1 MKWLKQCPE
10 EVWASVVFRKSDG
23 VVHLHIFYK
32 ILWVGNDIGTGGV
45 GILLSEEWIEN
56 IFDINRVSDRIKLA
70 IDNKIIMVLCHASQ
84 VGLDNIIKDI
94 FHDQLQDRVRK
105 VGAAETLVM

>member
-1 MKWLKQCPE
+1 MPN
-10 EVWASVVFRKSDG
+10 KSDG

-32 ILWVGNDIGTGGV
+32 ILWVGNEIGTGGV

-56 IFDINRVSDRIKLA
+56 IFNINRVSDRIKLA

-84 VGLDNIIKDI
+84 AGLDNIIKDT
-94 FHDQLQDRVRK
+94 FHDQLKDRVRK
-105 VGAAETLVM
+105 VETLVM

>member
-10 EVWASVVFRKSDG
+10 EAWASVVFRKSDD

-32 ILWVGNDIGTGGV
+32 ILWVGNEIGTGGV

-56 IFDINRVSDRIKLA
+56 IFDINRVSDRIKLG